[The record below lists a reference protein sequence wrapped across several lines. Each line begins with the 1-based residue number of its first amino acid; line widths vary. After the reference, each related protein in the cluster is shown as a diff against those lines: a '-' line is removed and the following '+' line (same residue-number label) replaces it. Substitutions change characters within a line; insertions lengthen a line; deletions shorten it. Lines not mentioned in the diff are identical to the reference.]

1 MLPYD
6 DNSDLPMD
14 KFLWTNFCLYKLYI
28 KIENR
33 NFKAC
38 QFRELLIK
46 FKYSNEFGMKPK
58 EFSSWKKNI
67 FLLQNNLEP

>member
-1 MLPYD
+1 MQPQD

-14 KFLWTNFCLYKLYI
+14 RFLWMNFCLYKLYI
-28 KIENR
+28 KIENI
-33 NFKAC
+33 NFKAR
-38 QFRELLIK
+38 QFREFLIK
-46 FKYSNEFGMKPK
+46 FKYSIEFGMKAK